1 MQRQSKLHWR
11 EEQHVPTWRPE
22 HNTQSFSSLFDF
34 LSLKLMLIPN
44 DCLSRYGHWTKK
56 KKKKKGI
63 VSWRTRR
70 RGFNSCCHDWGGL
83 YHSLS
88 QVYTI
93 TVRFLSDYIKIFKC
107 FEAKKHHNPK
117 HKSINKIRFLPLVPE
132 TVTAGPPRGGRGTI
146 LLSWLSAVTQTMT
159 WTSAGYYCW

>member
-1 MQRQSKLHWR
+1 MCPHEDLNTMLTVLARCLISSHWSSCWSLTTVF
-11 EEQHVPTWRPE
+11 HVTVIG
-22 HNTQSFSSLFDF
+22 L
-34 LSLKLMLIPN
+34 
-44 DCLSRYGHWTKK
+44 KK